1 MNTLT
6 TMQET
11 FVSDIRT
18 IIIRLCFIQK
28 KKYVH
33 LQRKNNT

>member
-18 IIIRLCFIQK
+18 IFIRLCFIQK
-28 KKYVH
+28 KNVH